1 MFSSYLSVVLLV
13 SFLACCSVN
22 GFSLLS
28 PLKHRSH
35 SSLSMMFG
43 GKPKAA
49 AKITI
54 KVDNKVIECAGPVNL
69 RKELMANKVDVYPLA
84 AKITGD

>member
-1 MFSSYLSVVLLV
+1 
-13 SFLACCSVN
+13 
-22 GFSLLS
+22 
-28 PLKHRSH
+28 
-35 SSLSMMFG
+35 MMFG